1 MSERIVF
8 PEFELENGRRLLQ
21 VPVAY
26 RTWGR
31 LNAAANNAVVVCH
44 ALTGDAAADDW
55 WGALIGPGK
64 ALDTDVFFVVCAN
77 VIGSPYGTVSP
88 VTDNP
93 ETGKIYGVDFPSVT
107 IRDTVRLHRLLMDA
121 LGVRSVAFV
130 IGGSMGGMHVLEW
143 GFFGDYV
150 RALVPMAVGGR
161 HSAWCIGWSEA
172 QRQAI
177 YADPRWNGGDYA
189 PDDPPAAG
197 LAAAR
202 MAAMISYRTRQSFEA
217 RFGRD
222 RMPGDEQSSPYA
234 VESYLAYQ
242 GRKLVQRFD
251 ANCYVSLTR
260 QMDSHDVATG
270 RSSYEEALGSLE
282 QPALVFTIDTDIL
295 YPRPEQEELVRLMP
309 DAELVTIE
317 SEFGHDAFLIEFDQ
331 IERLL
336 ISWIDSNIQT
346 DIFTASR
353 VA

>member
-31 LNAAANNAVVVCH
+31 LNAAADNAVVVCH

-64 ALDTDVFFVVCAN
+64 ALDTDVFFIVCAN

-143 GFFGDYV
+143 GFFGDFV

-177 YADPRWNGGDYA
+177 YADPRWNGGDYT

-260 QMDSHDVATG
+260 QMDSHDVGTG
-270 RSSYEEALGSLE
+270 RPSYEEALAALK
-282 QPALVFTIDTDIL
+282 QPTLVFTIDTDIL

-309 DAELVTIE
+309 NAELVTIE